1 MPLTAGS
8 NIKVG
13 ALAKALD
20 GNMVEREEVAGMRS
34 YRALRV
40 AASIMMLALLI
51 LLNIMVLVLVTDGMR
66 FDQEMIRAKTI
77 ISDQRLVTEKTLI
90 SLIGGVVAQTAAIVL
105 VIMGYLFPKRSSPL
119 QGPGPPGK
127 ALRRSSA
134 VDRDPPP
141 ASRSGRP
148 PFPGKS
154 GSPQTSWSWDH
165 WGRG

>member
-34 YRALRV
+34 DRALRV

-105 VIMGYLFPKRSSPL
+105 VIMGYLFPKRS
-119 QGPGPPGK
+119 GGK
-127 ALRRSSA
+127 Q
-134 VDRDPPP
+134 
-141 ASRSGRP
+141 SGQ
-148 PFPGKS
+148 K
-154 GSPQTSWSWDH
+154 
-165 WGRG
+165 